1 METRQ
6 LIICRGIQGSGKSTW
21 AKQWC
26 HEDPE
31 HRIRFNNDDIRNML
45 GDYWVPNREK
55 VVTATYNTVLA
66 YGMEK
71 GYNIVVDNMNLNP
84 KTCVELEK
92 TVKDFNE
99 NYTYDWK
106 YEVEYKDFLI
116 KKDSEDWRKCDYG
129 DWSCSTWSTPRKDVE
144 AQLEELNALGRARW
158 ELMKQYG
165 EDSVQAKI
173 YDDKIA
179 DAGMVAVFLL
189 DEVLKYNPDFDYHI
203 NREWTTTLIK
213 DFDGEI
219 NYYVDDDAHII
230 GVGNVNFFTTQT
242 GF

>member
-1 METRQ
+1 MTDLDKRFLTNTDETGRFIVKS
-6 LIICRGIQGSGKSTW
+6 LTTGKKYYIEPIGNGHPADWGDIIIT
-21 AKQWC
+21 
-26 HEDPE
+26 DPCY
-31 HRIRFNNDDIRNML
+31 I
-45 GDYWVPNREK
+45 
-55 VVTATYNTVLA
+55 
-66 YGMEK
+66 
-71 GYNIVVDNMNLNP
+71 
-84 KTCVELEK
+84 
-92 TVKDFNE
+92 
-99 NYTYDWK
+99 
-106 YEVEYKDFLI
+106 I
-116 KKDSEDWRKCDYG
+116 KKDSEDWRKCDYGDNMAALGLTNYISESTRYG

-179 DAGMVAVFLL
+179 VFLL

-219 NYYVDDDAHII
+219 NYYVDDAHII

>member
-1 METRQ
+1 MKFKG
-6 LIICRGIQGSGKSTW
+6 IIT
-21 AKQWC
+21 
-26 HEDPE
+26 DPCY
-31 HRIRFNNDDIRNML
+31 I
-45 GDYWVPNREK
+45 
-55 VVTATYNTVLA
+55 
-66 YGMEK
+66 
-71 GYNIVVDNMNLNP
+71 
-84 KTCVELEK
+84 
-92 TVKDFNE
+92 
-99 NYTYDWK
+99 
-106 YEVEYKDFLI
+106 I
-116 KKDSEDWRKCDYG
+116 KKDSEDWRKCDYGDNMAALGLTNYISESTRYG

-173 YDDKIA
+173 YDDKI
-179 DAGMVAVFLL
+179 AVFLL

>member
-1 METRQ
+1 MKFKGD
-6 LIICRGIQGSGKSTW
+6 IIIT
-21 AKQWC
+21 
-26 HEDPE
+26 DPCY
-31 HRIRFNNDDIRNML
+31 I
-45 GDYWVPNREK
+45 
-55 VVTATYNTVLA
+55 
-66 YGMEK
+66 
-71 GYNIVVDNMNLNP
+71 
-84 KTCVELEK
+84 
-92 TVKDFNE
+92 
-99 NYTYDWK
+99 
-106 YEVEYKDFLI
+106 I
-116 KKDSEDWRKCDYG
+116 KKDSEDWRKCDYGDNMAALGLTNYISESTLYG

-179 DAGMVAVFLL
+179 DASLNIEKIGHFCADAGMVAVFLL

-219 NYYVDDDAHII
+219 NYYVDDEDDAHII

>member
-99 NYTYDWK
+99 IGH
-106 YEVEYKDFLI
+106 F
-116 KKDSEDWRKCDYG
+116 S
-129 DWSCSTWSTPRKDVE
+129 
-144 AQLEELNALGRARW
+144 
-158 ELMKQYG
+158 
-165 EDSVQAKI
+165 
-173 YDDKIA
+173 A
-179 DAGMVAVFLL
+179 DTGMVAVFLL

-213 DFDGEI
+213 DFDGEV
-219 NYYVDDDAHII
+219 NYYVDSEDDACII
-230 GVGNVNFFTTQT
+230 GVGNINFFTSQV
-242 GF
+242 GI

>member
-1 METRQ
+1 MKFKGD
-6 LIICRGIQGSGKSTW
+6 IIITDPCYIIKEDSDDWNKCGWGENMGI
-21 AKQWC
+21 
-26 HEDPE
+26 
-31 HRIRFNNDDIRNML
+31 L
-45 GDYWVPNREK
+45 GF
-55 VVTATYNTVLA
+55 TTYIS
-66 YGMEK
+66 E
-71 GYNIVVDNMNLNP
+71 
-84 KTCVELEK
+84 
-92 TVKDFNE
+92 
-99 NYTYDWK
+99 YT
-106 YEVEYKDFLI
+106 L
-116 KKDSEDWRKCDYG
+116 CG

-144 AQLEELNALGRARW
+144 AQLEELNTLGRARW

>member
-1 METRQ
+1 MV
-6 LIICRGIQGSGKSTW
+6 
-21 AKQWC
+21 

-66 YGMEK
+66 Y
-71 GYNIVVDNMNLNP
+71 
-84 KTCVELEK
+84 
-92 TVKDFNE
+92 
-99 NYTYDWK
+99 
-106 YEVEYKDFLI
+106 
-116 KKDSEDWRKCDYG
+116 
-129 DWSCSTWSTPRKDVE
+129 
-144 AQLEELNALGRARW
+144 
-158 ELMKQYG
+158 
-165 EDSVQAKI
+165 
-173 YDDKIA
+173 
-179 DAGMVAVFLL
+179 GMVAVFLL

-219 NYYVDDDAHII
+219 NYYVDDEDDAHII

>member
-1 METRQ
+1 MKFK
-6 LIICRGIQGSGKSTW
+6 G
-21 AKQWC
+21 
-26 HEDPE
+26 
-31 HRIRFNNDDIRNML
+31 DI
-45 GDYWVPNREK
+45 
-55 VVTATYNTVLA
+55 
-66 YGMEK
+66 
-71 GYNIVVDNMNLNP
+71 
-84 KTCVELEK
+84 TC
-92 TVKDFNE
+92 
-99 NYTYDWK
+99 YI
-106 YEVEYKDFLI
+106 I
-116 KKDSEDWRKCDYG
+116 KKDSEDWRKCDYGDNMAALGLTNYISESTRYG

-173 YDDKIA
+173 YDD
-179 DAGMVAVFLL
+179 MVAVFLL

>member
-1 METRQ
+1 MKFKGD
-6 LIICRGIQGSGKSTW
+6 IIIT
-21 AKQWC
+21 
-26 HEDPE
+26 DPCY
-31 HRIRFNNDDIRNML
+31 I
-45 GDYWVPNREK
+45 
-55 VVTATYNTVLA
+55 
-66 YGMEK
+66 
-71 GYNIVVDNMNLNP
+71 
-84 KTCVELEK
+84 
-92 TVKDFNE
+92 
-99 NYTYDWK
+99 
-106 YEVEYKDFLI
+106 I
-116 KKDSEDWRKCDYG
+116 KKDSDDWSKCGWGESMSVLGFTKYISESTLYG

-144 AQLEELNALGRARW
+144 AQLEELNTLWRTRW
-158 ELMKQYG
+158 ELIEQYG

-173 YDDKIA
+173 YDDKIDDASLDIEEIGHFCA

-219 NYYVDDDAHII
+219 NYYVDDEDDAHII

>member
-1 METRQ
+1 METKK

-31 HRIRFNNDDIRNML
+31 NRIRFNNDDVRNML

-66 YGMEK
+66 YSMEK

-84 KTCVELEK
+84 KTCAELEK
-92 TVKDFNE
+92 MVKDFNG
-99 NYTYDWK
+99 NYAYDWK
-106 YEVEYKDFLI
+106 YEVEYKDFFIPVDECIRRDAMRPNPIGEKVI
-116 KKDSEDWRKCDYG
+116 KATWRRYRDFIIQED
-129 DWSCSTWSTPRKDVE
+129 
-144 AQLEELNALGRARW
+144 
-158 ELMKQYG
+158 
-165 EDSVQAKI
+165 
-173 YDDKIA
+173 
-179 DAGMVAVFLL
+179 
-189 DEVLKYNPDFDYHI
+189 I